1 VIGAEWPRIA
11 PGIAMDLG
19 PQKVAFQS
27 PCSLQHGQK
36 LGGRVEEILQ
46 ALGLELLPVADSHL
60 CCGSAGTYSMLQP
73 ELSDKLKA
81 AKLNALEAGR
91 PDVIATANIGCL
103 AHLADGAKCPV
114 RHWIELLD
122 ARMLGGERAPG

>member
-1 VIGAEWPRIA
+1 MDIGA
-11 PGIAMDLG
+11 
-19 PQKVAFQS
+19 QKVAFQS
-27 PCSLQHGQK
+27 PCSLQHGLQ

-60 CCGSAGTYSMLQP
+60 CCGSAGTYSLLQP
-73 ELSDKLKA
+73 ELSGKLKA
-81 AKLNALEAGR
+81 AKLKALEAGR

-103 AHLADGAKCPV
+103 AHLADGAKRPV

-122 ARMLGGERAPG
+122 ARMLGGERAPSQLQT